1 MKTKNI
7 LLGFIFHIVSLV
19 LGITFIFLITNTK
32 NSNLSSKDYST
43 EETSNVSSFISNSKD
58 FKQEDFD
65 QLEDFFEDL
74 FEERNDAIKD
84 GNIEKLYKYYDISKR
99 DSASSLEREF
109 KRIAYF
115 RDWTIAKNALLDDV
129 ESEVTITSIKEKD
142 GILNIILSEKFSFE
156 FASNQTP
163 KKKHEFTHTLLHTI
177 KVKPLGNGHFIVLSD
192 SYDDFLNSE
201 LDSYK
206 FDLTEKILVP
216 NTKS

>member
-65 QLEDFFEDL
+65 ELEDFFEDL

-84 GNIEKLYKYYDISKR
+84 GNIEKLYKYY
-99 DSASSLEREF
+99 
-109 KRIAYF
+109 
-115 RDWTIAKNALLDDV
+115 N
-129 ESEVTITSIKEKD
+129 
-142 GILNIILSEKFSFE
+142 N
-156 FASNQTP
+156 
-163 KKKHEFTHTLLHTI
+163 
-177 KVKPLGNGHFIVLSD
+177 
-192 SYDDFLNSE
+192 
-201 LDSYK
+201 
-206 FDLTEKILVP
+206 
-216 NTKS
+216 